1 MTPPILRCKFYFSK
15 IFLIL
20 LPTLFFITSC
30 QKDIKSTESN
40 TETAMSA
47 RFDNNG
53 NGRGNVSPKMVL
65 RWNEAA
71 TYIVTNTPQPP
82 PITPFWESRYYAM
95 VNIAMYDALN
105 NIIPKYKW
113 YALNARDK
121 DADPDAAVAQAAHDV
136 IVHAFG
142 TLNPPANFTPVAVQ
156 DYINNL
162 LAESLNGIENGEA
175 KTKGIV
181 LGAAAAQAIIQK
193 RTNDGS
199 ENITYTLA
207 EGTAPGEY
215 RWTFPFN
222 IPGLPIYGT
231 VDAVGWQL
239 VKPFS
244 MTSGN
249 QFRPGAPYGQSNP
262 SLAVK
267 TQQYIN
273 DYNEIKH
280 LGCATC
286 NDRTTDQTMLA
297 KFWAGSSPLGW
308 NTIARDVI
316 AQHKNID
323 AWRVATLLAQLQI
336 AEADTYIA
344 SADAKFHY
352 YFWRPITAIQLN
364 NLGATPGTT
373 GDPTWDV
380 TAYVTPPAPD
390 YPSAHA
396 ATGAAGAEVIKRF
409 FNEDDFSFT
418 LTSSAVP
425 GFPPENITRSFTSLS
440 QAADENAISRMY
452 LGIHFRNSC
461 IVGKEQ
467 GRSLG
472 AWVAIHSLQEN

>member
-1 MTPPILRCKFYFSK
+1 MFRKLFTCINLLMILFSSSIFISSCKK
-15 IFLIL
+15 EK
-20 LPTLFFITSC
+20 TS
-30 QKDIKSTESN
+30 
-40 TETAMSA
+40 AMAEEEIGTA
-47 RFDNNG
+47 RFENNG
-53 NGRGNVSPKMVL
+53 NGLGNVSPEMVL

-121 DADPDAAVAQAAHDV
+121 DANPNAAVAQAAHDV
-136 IVHAFG
+136 IVNAFG
-142 TLNPPANFTPVAVQ
+142 TLNPPANFTPPLVQ

-162 LAESLNGIENGEA
+162 LEESLNAIEDGEA
-175 KTKGIV
+175 KTKGIL
-181 LGAAAAQAIIQK
+181 LGAAAAQAIIDK
-193 RTNDGS
+193 RINDGS

-207 EGTAPGEY
+207 EGTRPGEY

-239 VKPFS
+239 VTPFS
-244 MTSGN
+244 MTSGD
-249 QFRPGAPYGQSNP
+249 QFRPGAPYGQSDP
-262 SLAVK
+262 VLAVR
-267 TQQYIN
+267 TQQYID

-286 NDRTTDQTMLA
+286 NDRTVDQTLLA

-308 NTIARDVI
+308 NTIARDII
-316 AQHKNID
+316 AQYKNID
-323 AWRVATLLAQLQI
+323 AWRVARLLAQIQI

-364 NLGATPGTT
+364 NLGTTPGTT
-373 GDPTWDV
+373 GDPAWAV

-396 ATGAAGAEVIKRF
+396 ATGAAAAEVIKRF
-409 FNEDDFSFT
+409 FGKDAFSFS
-418 LTSSAVP
+418 LTSPAVP

-440 QAADENAISRMY
+440 SAADENAISRMY
-452 LGIHFRNSC
+452 LGIHFREAC
-461 IVGKEQ
+461 KVGKQQ
-467 GRSLG
+467 GRDLG
-472 AWVAIHSLQEN
+472 AWVATHSLQEN

>member
-1 MTPPILRCKFYFSK
+1 MTTPLLLYKTYFSRTL
-15 IFLIL
+15 LIL
-20 LPTLFFITSC
+20 LPTSVFIISC
-30 QKDIKSTESN
+30 QKEVKSPDAN
-40 TETAMSA
+40 NETVTSK

-53 NGRGNVSPKMVL
+53 NGYGNVSPEMVL

-105 NIIPKYKW
+105 NIVPKYKW

-121 DADPDAAVAQAAHDV
+121 DANPAAAVAQAAHDV

-142 TLNPPANFTPVAVQ
+142 TLNPPANFTPLPVQ

-162 LAESLNGIENGEA
+162 LAESLNAIENGEA
-175 KTKGIV
+175 KTKGIA

-199 ENITYTLA
+199 ENITYTLP
-207 EGTAPGEY
+207 EGTGPGEY
-215 RWTFPFN
+215 RWTPPFN
-222 IPGLPIYGT
+222 IPGLPIYGL

-239 VKPFS
+239 VTPFS
-244 MTSGN
+244 MTSGD

-262 SLAVK
+262 ALAVK
-267 TQQYIN
+267 TQQYID

-286 NDRTTDQTMLA
+286 NDRTADQTLLA

-308 NTIARDVI
+308 NTIARNII
-316 AQHKNID
+316 AQYNNMD
-323 AWRVATLLAQLQI
+323 AWRVVRLLAQLQI
-336 AEADTYIA
+336 AEADTYIV

-373 GDPTWDV
+373 GDPAWDI

-396 ATGAAGAEVIKRF
+396 ATGAAAAEVIKRF
-409 FNEDDFSFT
+409 FNKDDFSFS

-440 QAADENAISRMY
+440 KAADENAISRMY
-452 LGIHFRNSC
+452 LGIHFREAC
-461 IVGKEQ
+461 MVGKQQ
-467 GRSLG
+467 GRDLG
-472 AWVAIHSLQEN
+472 AWVATHSLQEN

>member
-1 MTPPILRCKFYFSK
+1 MYQQLTRRVTLPAILISASFFFFTACK
-15 IFLIL
+15 
-20 LPTLFFITSC
+20 
-30 QKDIKSTESN
+30 KDN
-40 TETAMSA
+40 TNPLSPEETTGAK
-47 RFDNNG
+47 FDNNG
-53 NGRGNVSPKMVL
+53 HGNGTISPEMVL

-71 TYIVTNTPQPP
+71 TYIVTHTPQPP

-95 VNIAMYDALN
+95 VNLAMHDALN

-121 DADPDAAVAQAAHDV
+121 DANADAAVAQAAHDV

-142 TLNPPANFTPVAVQ
+142 TLNPPANFTPPDIQ

-162 LAESLNGIENGEA
+162 LVESLNAVENGEA
-175 KTKGIV
+175 KTKGIA

-193 RTNDGS
+193 RSNDGS
-199 ENITYTLA
+199 ENITYTLP
-207 EGTAPGEY
+207 EGTGPGEY

-239 VKPFS
+239 VTPFS
-244 MTSGN
+244 MTSGD
-249 QFRPGAPYGQSNP
+249 QFRPGAPYGQSSP
-262 SLAVK
+262 ALAVR
-267 TQQYIN
+267 TQEYAD

-286 NDRTTDQTMLA
+286 VDRTADQTVLA
-297 KFWAGSSPLGW
+297 KFWAGSSPIGW
-308 NTIARDVI
+308 NTIARDI
-316 AQHKNID
+316 ISQHNNMD
-323 AWRVATLLAQLQI
+323 AWKVARLLAQVQI
-336 AEADTYIA
+336 AQADTYIA

-373 GDPTWDV
+373 GDPSWNV
-380 TAYVTPPAPD
+380 TAYITPPAPD

-396 ATGAAGAEVIKRF
+396 ATGAAAAEVIKRF
-409 FNEDDFSFT
+409 FNKDDFSF
-418 LTSSAVP
+418 SFVSPAVP
-425 GFPPENITRSFTSLS
+425 GFPTENITRGFTSLS

-452 LGIHFRNSC
+452 LGIHFREAC
-461 IVGKEQ
+461 LVGKQQ
-467 GRSLG
+467 GRDLG
-472 AWVAIHSLQEN
+472 AWVATHALHEN